1 MSTKSD
7 TLARALGWVSL
18 ALGTAQ
24 LAAPRT
30 VNRLSGVD
38 DSRLARTVTRMVGT
52 RQLMH
57 GAALLGSRRPGPWT
71 WSRVVGDVLDLA
83 LLGRAVASRSGRPRA
98 SGRSRRSR
106 RSGRS
111 GRSRAP
117 GRRRRRAVA
126 ATAAVAG
133 ITALDLATALYSSGL
148 GVRRPMRL
156 QASITVN
163 RPREEVYAF
172 WRDVENLPAFML
184 HLDSVR
190 ATAERR
196 SRWRARVPTADVEW
210 EAKILDEQAGELIAW
225 ASVRGSMVATSGSV
239 RFTDGPAGR
248 GTAVHVTLEYR
259 GRGRALGAT
268 VARMFGE
275 YPEQQIRDDLR
286 RFKQIME
293 TGEALLSECGPE
305 GVRLLRRL
313 GQRPAQPVGGRS

>member
-18 ALGTAQ
+18 ALGAAQ

-71 WSRVVGDVLDLA
+71 WSRVVGDALDLA
-83 LLGRAVASRSGRPRA
+83 LLGRAVTS
-98 SGRSRRSR
+98 RSR

-111 GRSRAP
+111 GASGRSGRSRASGGS

-133 ITALDLATALYSSGL
+133 ITALDLTTALCSSGL

-172 WRDVENLPAFML
+172 WRDFENLPAFML

-196 SRWRARVPTADVEW
+196 SRWRAMVATADVEW
-210 EAKILDEQAGELIAW
+210 EAEILDEQAGELIAW
-225 ASVRGSMVATSGSV
+225 ASVRGSMVTTSGSV

-275 YPEQQIRDDLR
+275 YPEQQLRDDLR

-293 TGEALLSECGPE
+293 TGEVLLSEGSPE
-305 GVRLLRRL
+305 GVRLLRPL